1 MAAWLVKEE
10 PRKYAWEQF
19 REDKKTCWDGVR
31 NYQARNN
38 LREMKKG
45 DEVVFYHSVTTK
57 AAMGVCKVVK
67 TAYPDPTAKDG
78 DWSAVDLQVV
88 ESFGEPVTLAQVKDD
103 KLLAE
108 CALVKQSR
116 LSVMPLTAAQLKRFR
131 KLGAGK

>member
-10 PRKYAWEQF
+10 PAKYAWEQF
-19 REDKKTCWDGVR
+19 RKDKRTCWDGVR
-31 NYQARNN
+31 NYQARLN
-38 LREMKKG
+38 LRAMAKG

-67 TAYPDPTAKDG
+67 TAYPDPTAEDG

-88 ESFGEPVTLAQVKDD
+88 ESFAAPVTLAQVKAD

-116 LSVMPLTAAQLKRFR
+116 LSVMPLSAAQLQRFR
-131 KLGAGK
+131 KLGAGQ

>member
-10 PRKYAWEQF
+10 PSKYAWETF
-19 REDKKTCWDGVR
+19 VSDKRTCWDKVR

-38 LREMKKG
+38 LRAMKKG
-45 DEVVFYHSVTTK
+45 DEVVFYHSVSTK

-67 TAYPDPTAKDG
+67 TAYPDPTAEEG

-88 ESFGEPVTLAQVKDD
+88 ESFAEPVTLAQVKAD
-103 KLLAE
+103 KQLAE

-116 LSVMPLTAAQLKRFR
+116 LSVMPLTATQLKRFR